1 MEPRPE
7 ATVRRRLLVVDD
19 DVYTHD
25 LFRALFDAPEIDV
38 QSARDG
44 EEGLA
49 RCRAERF
56 DLVLTD
62 VRMPRLDGIGFLREL
77 RKGDPDT
84 PVVIMTAYGSVET
97 AVEAMKLGAYDYLT
111 KPFDKPQA
119 VRHLVQRVFA
129 HRDLV
134 AENRELKARLEG
146 VEPDLAVIGT
156 SQAMQAVFRLVEKVA
171 PIDSTV
177 LVQGESGTGKELI
190 ARTLHRLSS
199 RRAGRFLPVN
209 CGALPETLL
218 ESTLFGYE
226 KGSFTG
232 ALKTT
237 PGTFEAASGGTLFL
251 DEVESMSPNLQVR
264 LLRVLQE
271 RSFFRVGGTDPIDT
285 DVRIVGATKGDLREE
300 VRAGRFR
307 DDLYYRLNVLT
318 VTLPPLRERLED
330 LPALVHLF
338 LGRYGRRFGKDV
350 RGVNDDVLDAL
361 RAYPWPGNVRELEN
375 VVERAVALAERP
387 RLTLSDLPREL
398 APRRVEPA
406 AEAEDAESAS
416 STGAATALD
425 YQAAKGRFE
434 KAYLQEL
441 LVRAGGNISEAAR
454 LSGIQRQ
461 NLYLKLQRYD
471 LDPEGYRP

>member
-7 ATVRRRLLVVDD
+7 AAARRRLLVADD

-25 LFRALFDAPEIDV
+25 LFRALFDEPVHEV
-38 QSARDG
+38 VSARDG
-44 EEGLA
+44 EEALA

-56 DLVLTD
+56 DIVLTD

-77 RKGDPDT
+77 RKSDPDT
-84 PVVIMTAYGSVET
+84 PVVVMTAYGSVET

-111 KPFDKPQA
+111 KPFEKPQA

-134 AENRELKARLEG
+134 DENRALRARLEG
-146 VEPDLAVIGT
+146 VESDLAVIGT
-156 SQAMQAVFRLVEKVA
+156 SPAMQAVFRLVEKVA

-190 ARTLHRLSS
+190 ARTLHRLSL

-226 KGSFTG
+226 KGAFTG
-232 ALKTT
+232 AQKTT
-237 PGTFEAASGGTLFL
+237 PGTFEAANGGTLFL

-271 RSFFRVGGTDPIDT
+271 RSFFRVGGTDPIET

-300 VRAGRFR
+300 VRAGRLR

-318 VTLPPLRERLED
+318 VTLPPLRERQED
-330 LPALVHLF
+330 LPALAHLF
-338 LGRYGRRFGKDV
+338 LGRYGRKFGKDL
-350 RGVNDDVLDAL
+350 RGLDDDVLEAF

-375 VVERAVALAERP
+375 VVERAVALAERA
-387 RLTLSDLPREL
+387 RLSVADLPFEL
-398 APRRVEPA
+398 QAGRPSAAALSAAIAPP
-406 AEAEDAESAS
+406 
-416 STGAATALD
+416 GPLD
-425 YQAAKGRFE
+425 YQAARARFE
-434 KAYLQEL
+434 KAYLQEV
-441 LVRAGGNISEAAR
+441 LVRADGNVSEAAR

-461 NLYLKLQRYD
+461 NLYLKLQRCE